1 MTKENNII
9 KSKFKKED
17 FPTKFIDTVVKGFE
31 CNERNKD
38 QQDDFLIPPYLFE
51 EPNSRIVVEIL
62 FCELNEKRI
71 STFRKKF
78 NYFTKDRYYLNI
90 LWKTKKIRS
99 FFPLKDKNLHP
110 SFKIYYGLC
119 SYGEDYV
126 GETKRNV
133 STL

>member
-119 SYGEDYV
+119 SSGEDYV

>member
-71 STFRKKF
+71 STLRKKF

>member
-78 NYFTKDRYYLNI
+78 NYFTKDRYHLNI